1 MSNWTQPSG
10 TVLVTSN
17 EEETISLGLPLVAS
31 PDSLTI
37 IAGSLPPGLRIYQN
51 NIVGTPKQ
59 VERSTT
65 FTFVLRSTVGTVI
78 EDRTFKIVINGP
90 DDPLWKT
97 KEGRLS
103 VGNSPINNRYFILDN
118 EIIDFQLVATDVDL
132 PEDKTLEFWIDKGD
146 GELPP
151 GISMSKTGKLSG
163 VVEPLLALDKRSK
176 AGQYDTANYD
186 MYLHDFSNKSSL
198 FYQGQLIQNYV
209 YNPPKKL
216 NRHYDFKVSV
226 SDGFAVVKR
235 NFTIYVVGE
244 DFLRADNIVV
254 QVATGVF
261 TADNTY
267 IRTPVWI
274 TPSDFGYRRANNYI
288 TLFLEVLKNE
298 NQEGAVRYKLMP
310 TNDDNTNSKIPAGMT
325 IDTNTGEIAG
335 RVAYQPAITTEYKF
349 TVRAE
354 LLLTQ
359 NNVVSVATFKDKTF
373 TVKLLGD
380 VDSSIAWTSK
390 TKLGSIPANQISV
403 FRVQGTTTVPDA
415 PLFYTLTAGRLPPGL
430 SLEYNGEIMG
440 TVVQFGQTS
449 PTVITG
455 LTFFDND
462 NMTFDNDTTSIDR
475 IYTFTVEAKDRFGFS
490 STTKQFTIEVIDDD
504 DTQYSNLY
512 MKPFLKEGKREA
524 YSDFISNPANF
535 PPTSIYRPND
545 PNFGIQR
552 DIKILAYAGI
562 ETKTISEFAIAS
574 QKWHK
579 KRRFNV
585 GALKSAVAK
594 TPGTQDV
601 VYEVVYV
608 ELIDP
613 AKAKVG
619 ETKKSFVQQGSM
631 QLKADLAQR
640 NNHPQGTPTLL
651 DSNGVNRN
659 DEKYI
664 FTGEDTQLDLGDEVL
679 RPVAT
684 ETDYVQGPLIAE
696 NNGTVF
702 DRSLTVNGLKLV
714 VAGEVGGAPRVPDE
728 WAKKTARVVDLI
740 TDPNGSGINT
750 THQRNF
756 IKTLK
761 GDTGTKHAGIPTVQR
776 IGYGGGSSYTPN
788 WLEDANIASYAGLQA
803 FNNSVAQKDMVW
815 YRNTNGN
822 NPPTQRRDIE
832 EIMEHVFHTIH
843 AFGIPGAVPGSS
855 DAVEMNPDIRIGNEP
870 SFDWQNTALHLAMK
884 QAIDNGQYDPSGYST
899 DWATDPEAAAVAYTE
914 YTYLLNWS
922 MWEMSEFWE
931 NGSLSPEWAD
941 DMRTPAG
948 LLANNPLGYALFNTY
963 FAPVLSKPDFAVLRT
978 IFGEGDTGVS
988 GYIVNQGLDTLT
1000 ATANTDTD
1008 PFIFGEHN
1016 VVKADSDAVLASG
1029 GQGKKYISNIT
1040 NMQDSIKALGRTE
1053 YDFLPLW
1060 MRTPQVAGE
1069 QETGFILAIPLCYC
1083 KPGTSNEIMIN
1094 LRNRTY
1100 DFKDLD
1106 IEIDRYIVDSV
1117 VGDSNDQYIV
1127 FGKYNYNA

>member
-1 MSNWTQPSG
+1 MSHWTQPSG
-10 TVLVTSN
+10 TTLVTTN
-17 EEETISLGLPLVAS
+17 EEETISLGLPIAVGIS
-31 PDSLTI
+31 PTIQI
-37 IAGSLPPGLRIYQN
+37 IAGSLPPGLRISQN
-51 NIVGTPKQ
+51 NIMGTPKQ

-78 EDRTFKIVINGP
+78 EDRTYKIIVNGP

-103 VGNSPINNRYFILDN
+103 VGNSPINNRFFILDN

-132 PEDKTLEFWIDKGD
+132 PADKSLEFWIDKGD

-163 VVEPLLALDKRSK
+163 VVEPLLALDKRS
-176 AGQYDTANYD
+176 AQGQYDTANYD

-198 FYQGQLIQNYV
+198 FFQGQLIPNYV

-226 SDGFAVVKR
+226 SDGLAVVKR

-244 DFLRADNIVV
+244 DFLRADNVVV

-274 TPSDFGYRRANNYI
+274 TPREFGFRRANNYI

-298 NQEGAVRYKLMP
+298 NQIGAIRYSLQAL
-310 TNDDNTNSKIPAGMT
+310 NDDGTTSKIPAGMT
-325 IDTNTGEIAG
+325 IDSDTGEIAG
-335 RVAYQPAITTEYKF
+335 RVGYQPAITTEYKF

-354 LLLTQ
+354 LLITE
-359 NNVVSVATFKDKTF
+359 NNVLSVASFKDKTF

-380 VDSSIAWTSK
+380 VDSSIAWISK
-390 TKLGSIPANQISV
+390 TKLGTIPANQISV
-403 FRVQGTTTVPDA
+403 FKVQGTTTVPDA
-415 PLFYTLTAGRLPPGL
+415 PLFYRLTSGSLPPGL
-430 SLEYNGEIMG
+430 TLQYNGEITG
-440 TVVQFGQTS
+440 TVIQFS
-449 PTVITG
+449 DSERKG

-475 IYTFTVEAKDRFGFS
+475 IYKFTIEAKDRFGFS
-490 STTKQFTIEVIDDD
+490 ATTKEFSIEVIDDD
-504 DTQYSNLY
+504 DRQYSNLF
-512 MKPFLKEGKREA
+512 MKPYLREDKRQA
-524 YSDFISNPANF
+524 YQEFISDPANF

-562 ETKTISEFAIAS
+562 ETKTINEFAIAS

-579 KRRFNV
+579 KRRFNT
-585 GALKSAVAK
+585 GELKSAVAK
-594 TPGTQDV
+594 TPGTQDII
-601 VYEVVYV
+601 YEVIYV

-613 AKAKVG
+613 SKAKVG
-619 ETKKSFVQQGSM
+619 ETRKSFVQKSDM

-640 NNHPQGTPTLL
+640 SNHPQGTPTLL
-651 DSNGVNRN
+651 DNTNVNRN
-659 DEKYI
+659 TEQYKFMTD
-664 FTGEDTQLDLGDEVL
+664 DTQLDLGD
-679 RPVAT
+679 
-684 ETDYVQGPLIAE
+684 
-696 NNGTVF
+696 
-702 DRSLTVNGLKLV
+702 TVN
-714 VAGEVGGAPRVPDE
+714 
-728 WAKKTARVVDLI
+728 T
-740 TDPNGSGINT
+740 
-750 THQRNF
+750 
-756 IKTLK
+756 
-761 GDTGTKHAGIPTVQR
+761 
-776 IGYGGGSSYTPN
+776 
-788 WLEDANIASYAGLQA
+788 IA
-803 FNNSVAQKDMVW
+803 
-815 YRNTNGN
+815 TN
-822 NPPTQRRDIE
+822 E
-832 EIMEHVFHTIH
+832 
-843 AFGIPGAVPGSS
+843 
-855 DAVEMNPDIRIGNEP
+855 
-870 SFDWQNTALHLAMK
+870 
-884 QAIDNGQYDPSGYST
+884 
-899 DWATDPEAAAVAYTE
+899 
-914 YTYLLNWS
+914 
-922 MWEMSEFWE
+922 
-931 NGSLSPEWAD
+931 
-941 DMRTPAG
+941 
-948 LLANNPLGYALFNTY
+948 
-963 FAPVLSKPDFAVLRT
+963 
-978 IFGEGDTGVS
+978 
-988 GYIVNQGLDTLT
+988 TLT
-1000 ATANTDTD
+1000 ATANTDSD
-1008 PFIFGEHN
+1008 PFVFGDHN

-1060 MRTPQVAGE
+1060 MRTPQTAGE

-1083 KPGTSNEIMIN
+1083 KPGTSNEIMIT

-1117 VGDSNDQYIV
+1117 VGNSNDQYIL

>member
-1 MSNWTQPSG
+1 MSNWTQASG
-10 TVLVTSN
+10 TTLVTTN
-17 EEETISLGLPLVAS
+17 EEETISVGLPLTSGIS
-31 PDSLTI
+31 PTISI
-37 IAGSLPPGLRIYQN
+37 IAGSLPPGLRIFQN
-51 NIVGTPKQ
+51 NIIGTPKQ
-59 VERSTT
+59 VEREST
-65 FTFVLRSTVGTVI
+65 FTFVLRATVNNVI
-78 EDRTFKIVINGP
+78 DDRTFKIVVKGP

-103 VGNSPINNRYFILDN
+103 VGNSPINNRFFILDN

-132 PEDKTLEFWIDKGD
+132 PEGKSLEFWIDKGD

-176 AGQYDTANYD
+176 LGQYDTTNYD

-198 FYQGQLIQNYV
+198 FYQGQLINNYV

-226 SDGFAVVKR
+226 SDGLAVVKR
-235 NFTIYVVGE
+235 NFTIFVVGE

-267 IRTPVWI
+267 IRTPIWI
-274 TPSDFGYRRANNYI
+274 TPGDFGFRRANNYI

-298 NQEGAVRYKLMP
+298 NQEGAINYRLMP
-310 TNDDNTNSKIPAGMT
+310 TNDDDTTSKVPVGMA
-325 IDTNTGEIAG
+325 IDVNTGEIAG
-335 RVAYQPAITTEYKF
+335 RVAYQPAITTQYKF

-354 LLLTQ
+354 LLLRQ
-359 NNVVSVATFKDKTF
+359 DNKLIVATFKDKTF
-373 TVKLLGD
+373 TVQLLGD

-390 TKLGSIPANQISV
+390 TKLGTIPANQISV
-403 FRVQGTTTVPDA
+403 FKVQGTTTVPDA
-415 PLFYTLTAGRLPPGL
+415 PLFYRLVSGRLPPGL
-430 SLEYNGEIMG
+430 TLEYNGEITG
-440 TVVQFGQTS
+440 TVRQFGQIT

-462 NMTFDNDTTSIDR
+462 DMTFDNDTTSIDR
-475 IYTFTVEAKDRFGFS
+475 IYKFVVEAQDRFGFS
-490 STTKQFTIEVIDDD
+490 AVTKEFSIEVIDDD

-512 MKPFLKEGKREA
+512 MKPFLKESKRSEYQA
-524 YSDFISNPANF
+524 FISDPANF

-562 ETKTISEFAIAS
+562 ETKTINDFAIAS
-574 QKWHK
+574 QKWHR
-579 KRRFNV
+579 KRRFNL

-594 TPGTQDV
+594 TPGTQEV

-640 NNHPQGTPTLL
+640 SNHKQGTPTLL
-651 DSNGVNRN
+651 DGSSVNRN
-659 DEKYI
+659 TEQYKFMTD
-664 FTGEDTQLDLGDEVL
+664 DTQLDLGD
-679 RPVAT
+679 
-684 ETDYVQGPLIAE
+684 
-696 NNGTVF
+696 
-702 DRSLTVNGLKLV
+702 TVN
-714 VAGEVGGAPRVPDE
+714 
-728 WAKKTARVVDLI
+728 T
-740 TDPNGSGINT
+740 
-750 THQRNF
+750 
-756 IKTLK
+756 
-761 GDTGTKHAGIPTVQR
+761 
-776 IGYGGGSSYTPN
+776 
-788 WLEDANIASYAGLQA
+788 IA
-803 FNNSVAQKDMVW
+803 
-815 YRNTNGN
+815 TN
-822 NPPTQRRDIE
+822 E
-832 EIMEHVFHTIH
+832 
-843 AFGIPGAVPGSS
+843 
-855 DAVEMNPDIRIGNEP
+855 
-870 SFDWQNTALHLAMK
+870 
-884 QAIDNGQYDPSGYST
+884 
-899 DWATDPEAAAVAYTE
+899 
-914 YTYLLNWS
+914 
-922 MWEMSEFWE
+922 
-931 NGSLSPEWAD
+931 
-941 DMRTPAG
+941 
-948 LLANNPLGYALFNTY
+948 
-963 FAPVLSKPDFAVLRT
+963 
-978 IFGEGDTGVS
+978 
-988 GYIVNQGLDTLT
+988 TLT
-1000 ATANTDTD
+1000 ATANTDSD
-1008 PFIFGEHN
+1008 PFVFGEDN

-1069 QETGFILAIPLCYC
+1069 QETGFTLAIPLCYC
-1083 KPGTSNEIMIN
+1083 KPGTSDEIMIN

-1117 VGDSNDQYIV
+1117 VGNSNDQYIV

>member
-274 TPSDFGYRRANNYI
+274 TPGDFGYRRANNYI

-659 DEKYI
+659 DERYI
-664 FTGEDTQLDLGDEVL
+664 FTGDDTQLDLGDEVL
-679 RPVAT
+679 RPVVT

-941 DMRTPAG
+941 DMRTPTG

>member
-1 MSNWTQPSG
+1 MSHWTQPSG
-10 TVLVTSN
+10 TTLVTTN
-17 EEETISLGLPLVAS
+17 EEETISLGLPIAVGIS
-31 PDSLTI
+31 PTI
-37 IAGSLPPGLRIYQN
+37 SVIAGSLPPGLRISQN
-51 NIVGTPKQ
+51 VIVGTPRQ
-59 VERSTT
+59 VERTTT
-65 FTFVLRSTVGTVI
+65 FTFVLRSTIGTDI
-78 EDRTFKIVINGP
+78 EDRTYKIIINGP

-103 VGNSPINNRYFILDN
+103 VGNSPINNRFFILDN

-132 PEDKTLEFWIDKGD
+132 PEGKSLEFWIDKGD

-163 VVEPLLALDKRSK
+163 IVEPLLALDKRS
-176 AGQYDTANYD
+176 AQGQYDTANYD
-186 MYLHDFSNKSSL
+186 MYLHDFANKSSL
-198 FYQGQLIQNYV
+198 FFQGQLIPNYI

-226 SDGFAVVKR
+226 SDGLAVVKR

-244 DFLRADNIVV
+244 DFLRADNVVV

-274 TPSDFGYRRANNYI
+274 TPREFGFRRANNYI

-298 NQEGAVRYKLMP
+298 NQIGAIRYTLQAL
-310 TNDDNTNSKIPAGMT
+310 NDDGTTSKIPAGMS
-325 IDTNTGEIAG
+325 IDRNTGEIAG
-335 RVAYQPAITTEYKF
+335 RVGYQPAITTEYKF

-354 LLLTQ
+354 LLITE
-359 NNVVSVATFKDKTF
+359 NNVLSVASFKDKTF

-380 VDSSIAWTSK
+380 VDSSIAWISK
-390 TKLGSIPANQISV
+390 TKLGTIPANQISV
-403 FRVQGTTTVPDA
+403 FKVQGTTTVPDA
-415 PLFYTLTAGRLPPGL
+415 PLFYRLTSGSLPPGL
-430 SLEYNGEIMG
+430 TLQYNGEITG
-440 TVVQFGQTS
+440 TVIQFGNSQRN
-449 PTVITG
+449 G

-475 IYTFTVEAKDRFGFS
+475 TYTFTVEAKDRFGFS
-490 STTKQFTIEVIDDD
+490 ATTKQFTIEVIDDD
-504 DTQYSNLY
+504 DTQYSNLF
-512 MKPFLKEGKREA
+512 MKPYLKEDKRLA
-524 YSDFISNPANF
+524 YQEFISNPANF

-562 ETKTISEFAIAS
+562 ETKTLNEFSIAS

-601 VYEVVYV
+601 VYEVIYV

-659 DEKYI
+659 DERYI
-664 FTGEDTQLDLGDEVL
+664 FTGDDTQLDLGDEVL

-788 WLEDANIASYAGLQA
+788 WLEDANIASYAGLQE

-832 EIMEHVFHTIH
+832 EIMEHVFHTVH

-884 QAIDNGQYDPSGYST
+884 QAIDNAQYDPSGYST

-1000 ATANTDTD
+1000 ATANTDSD
-1008 PFIFGEHN
+1008 PFVFGEHN

-1083 KPGTSNEIMIN
+1083 KPGTSNEIMIT

-1106 IEIDRYIVDSV
+1106 IEIDRYTIDSV
-1117 VGDSNDQYIV
+1117 VGNSTDQYIV
-1127 FGKYNYNA
+1127 FGKHNYNA

>member
-1 MSNWTQPSG
+1 MSHWTQPSG
-10 TVLVTSN
+10 TTLVTTN
-17 EEETISLGLPLVAS
+17 EEETISLGLPIAVGIS
-31 PDSLTI
+31 PTI
-37 IAGSLPPGLRIYQN
+37 SVIAGSLPPGLRISQN
-51 NIVGTPKQ
+51 VIVGTPRQ
-59 VERSTT
+59 VERTTT
-65 FTFVLRSTVGTVI
+65 FTFVLRSTIGTDI
-78 EDRTFKIVINGP
+78 EDRTYKIIINGP

-103 VGNSPINNRYFILDN
+103 VGNSPINNRFFILDN

-132 PEDKTLEFWIDKGD
+132 PEGKSLEFWIDKGD

-163 VVEPLLALDKRSK
+163 IVEPLLALDKRS
-176 AGQYDTANYD
+176 AQGQYDTANYD
-186 MYLHDFSNKSSL
+186 MYLHDFANKSSL
-198 FYQGQLIQNYV
+198 FFQGQLIPNYI

-226 SDGFAVVKR
+226 SDGLAVVKR

-244 DFLRADNIVV
+244 DFLRADNVVV

-274 TPSDFGYRRANNYI
+274 TPREFGFRRANNYI

-298 NQEGAVRYKLMP
+298 NQIGAIRYTLQAL
-310 TNDDNTNSKIPAGMT
+310 NDDGTTSKIPAGMS
-325 IDTNTGEIAG
+325 IDRNTGEIAG
-335 RVAYQPAITTEYKF
+335 RVGYQPAITTEYKF

-354 LLLTQ
+354 LLITE
-359 NNVVSVATFKDKTF
+359 NNVLSVASFKDKTF

-380 VDSSIAWTSK
+380 VDSSIAWISK
-390 TKLGSIPANQISV
+390 TKLGTIPANQISV
-403 FRVQGTTTVPDA
+403 FKVQGTTTVPDA
-415 PLFYTLTAGRLPPGL
+415 PLFYRLTSGSLPPGL
-430 SLEYNGEIMG
+430 TLQYNGEITG
-440 TVVQFGQTS
+440 TVIQFGNSQRN
-449 PTVITG
+449 G

-475 IYTFTVEAKDRFGFS
+475 TYTFTVEAKDRFGFS
-490 STTKQFTIEVIDDD
+490 ATTKQFTIEVIDDD
-504 DTQYSNLY
+504 DTQYSNLF
-512 MKPFLKEGKREA
+512 MKPYLKEDKRLA
-524 YSDFISNPANF
+524 YQEFISNPANF

-562 ETKTISEFAIAS
+562 ETKTLNEFSIAS

-601 VYEVVYV
+601 VYEVIYV

-659 DEKYI
+659 DERYI

-788 WLEDANIASYAGLQA
+788 WLEDANIASYAGLQE

-832 EIMEHVFHTIH
+832 EIMEHVFHTVH

-884 QAIDNGQYDPSGYST
+884 QAIDNAQYDPSGYST

-1000 ATANTDTD
+1000 ATANTDSD
-1008 PFIFGEHN
+1008 PFVFGEHN

-1083 KPGTSNEIMIN
+1083 KPGTSNEIMIT

-1106 IEIDRYIVDSV
+1106 IEIDRYTIDSV
-1117 VGDSNDQYIV
+1117 VGNSTDQYIV
-1127 FGKYNYNA
+1127 FGKHNYNA

>member
-274 TPSDFGYRRANNYI
+274 TPGDFGYRRANNYI

-941 DMRTPAG
+941 DMRTPTG

-1000 ATANTDTD
+1000 ATANTDSD
-1008 PFIFGEHN
+1008 PFVFGEHN

-1040 NMQDSIKALGRTE
+1040 NMQDSIKTLGRTE

-1083 KPGTSNEIMIN
+1083 KPGKSNEIMIN
-1094 LRNRTY
+1094 LSNRTY

-1106 IEIDRYIVDSV
+1106 IEIDRYIIDSV
-1117 VGDSNDQYIV
+1117 VGNSNDQYIL

>member
-1 MSNWTQPSG
+1 MSHWTQPSG
-10 TVLVTSN
+10 TTLVTTN
-17 EEETISLGLPLVAS
+17 EEETISLGLPIAVGIS
-31 PDSLTI
+31 PTIQI
-37 IAGSLPPGLRIYQN
+37 IAGSLPPGLRISQN
-51 NIVGTPKQ
+51 NIMGTPKQ

-78 EDRTFKIVINGP
+78 EDRTYKIIVNGP

-103 VGNSPINNRYFILDN
+103 VGNSPINNRFFILDN

-132 PEDKTLEFWIDKGD
+132 PADKSLEFWIDKDD

-163 VVEPLLALDKRSK
+163 VVEPLLALDKRS
-176 AGQYDTANYD
+176 AQGQYDTANYD

-198 FYQGQLIQNYV
+198 FFQGQLIPNYV

-226 SDGFAVVKR
+226 SDGLAVVKR

-244 DFLRADNIVV
+244 DFLRADNVVV

-274 TPSDFGYRRANNYI
+274 TPREFGFRRANNYI

-298 NQEGAVRYKLMP
+298 NQIGAIRYSLQAL
-310 TNDDNTNSKIPAGMT
+310 NDDGTTSKIPAGMT
-325 IDTNTGEIAG
+325 IDSDTGEIAG
-335 RVAYQPAITTEYKF
+335 RVGYQPAITTEYKF

-354 LLLTQ
+354 LLITE
-359 NNVVSVATFKDKTF
+359 NNVLSVASFKDKTF

-380 VDSSIAWTSK
+380 VDSSIAWISK
-390 TKLGSIPANQISV
+390 TKLGTIPANQISV
-403 FRVQGTTTVPDA
+403 FKVQGTTTVPDA
-415 PLFYTLTAGRLPPGL
+415 PLFYRLTSGSLPPGL
-430 SLEYNGEIMG
+430 TLQYNGEITG
-440 TVVQFGQTS
+440 TVIQFS
-449 PTVITG
+449 DSERKC

-475 IYTFTVEAKDRFGFS
+475 IYKFTIEAKDRFGFS
-490 STTKQFTIEVIDDD
+490 ATTKEFSIEVIDDD
-504 DTQYSNLY
+504 DRQYSNLF
-512 MKPFLKEGKREA
+512 MKPYLREDKRQA
-524 YSDFISNPANF
+524 YQEFISDPANF

-562 ETKTISEFAIAS
+562 ETKTINEFAIAS

-579 KRRFNV
+579 KRRFNT
-585 GALKSAVAK
+585 GELKSAVAK
-594 TPGTQDV
+594 TPGTQDII
-601 VYEVVYV
+601 YEVIYV

-613 AKAKVG
+613 SKAKVG
-619 ETKKSFVQQGSM
+619 ETRKSFVQKSDM

-640 NNHPQGTPTLL
+640 SNHPQGTPTLL
-651 DSNGVNRN
+651 DNTNVNRN
-659 DEKYI
+659 TEQYKFMTD
-664 FTGEDTQLDLGDEVL
+664 DTQLDLGD
-679 RPVAT
+679 
-684 ETDYVQGPLIAE
+684 
-696 NNGTVF
+696 
-702 DRSLTVNGLKLV
+702 TVN
-714 VAGEVGGAPRVPDE
+714 
-728 WAKKTARVVDLI
+728 T
-740 TDPNGSGINT
+740 
-750 THQRNF
+750 
-756 IKTLK
+756 
-761 GDTGTKHAGIPTVQR
+761 
-776 IGYGGGSSYTPN
+776 
-788 WLEDANIASYAGLQA
+788 IA
-803 FNNSVAQKDMVW
+803 
-815 YRNTNGN
+815 TN
-822 NPPTQRRDIE
+822 E
-832 EIMEHVFHTIH
+832 
-843 AFGIPGAVPGSS
+843 
-855 DAVEMNPDIRIGNEP
+855 
-870 SFDWQNTALHLAMK
+870 
-884 QAIDNGQYDPSGYST
+884 
-899 DWATDPEAAAVAYTE
+899 
-914 YTYLLNWS
+914 
-922 MWEMSEFWE
+922 
-931 NGSLSPEWAD
+931 
-941 DMRTPAG
+941 
-948 LLANNPLGYALFNTY
+948 
-963 FAPVLSKPDFAVLRT
+963 
-978 IFGEGDTGVS
+978 
-988 GYIVNQGLDTLT
+988 TLT
-1000 ATANTDTD
+1000 ATANTDSD
-1008 PFIFGEHN
+1008 PFVFGDHN

-1060 MRTPQVAGE
+1060 MRTPQTAGE

-1083 KPGTSNEIMIN
+1083 KPGTSNEIMIS

-1117 VGDSNDQYIV
+1117 VGNSNDQYIL

>member
-1 MSNWTQPSG
+1 MSHWTQPSG
-10 TVLVTSN
+10 TTLVTTN
-17 EEETISLGLPLVAS
+17 EEETISLGLPIAVGVS
-31 PDSLTI
+31 PTI
-37 IAGSLPPGLRIYQN
+37 SVIAGSLPPGLRISQN
-51 NIVGTPKQ
+51 IIVGTPRQ
-59 VERSTT
+59 VERTTT
-65 FTFVLRSTVGTVI
+65 FTFVLRSTLNNDI
-78 EDRTFKIVINGP
+78 EDRTYKIIITGP

-97 KEGRLS
+97 KEGRLP
-103 VGNSPINNRYFILDN
+103 VGNSPINNRFFILDN

-132 PEDKTLEFWIDKGD
+132 PADKTLEFWIDKGD

-163 VVEPLLALDKRSK
+163 IVEPLLALDKRS
-176 AGQYDTANYD
+176 AQGQYDTANYD
-186 MYLHDFSNKSSL
+186 MYLHDFANKSSL
-198 FYQGQLIQNYV
+198 FFQGQLIPNYI

-226 SDGFAVVKR
+226 SDGLAVVKR

-244 DFLRADNIVV
+244 DFLRADNVVV

-274 TPSDFGYRRANNYI
+274 TPREFGFRRANNYV

-298 NQEGAVRYKLMP
+298 NQIGAIRYSLQAL
-310 TNDDNTNSKIPAGMT
+310 NDDGTTSKIPAGMA
-325 IDTNTGEIAG
+325 IDPNTGEIAG
-335 RVAYQPAITTEYKF
+335 RVGYQPAITTEYKF

-354 LLLTQ
+354 LLITE
-359 NNVVSVATFKDKTF
+359 NNVLTVASFKDKTF

-380 VDSSIAWTSK
+380 VDSSIAWISK
-390 TKLGSIPANQISV
+390 TKLGTIPANQISV
-403 FRVQGTTTVPDA
+403 FKVQGTTTVPDA
-415 PLFYTLTAGRLPPGL
+415 PLFYTLTDGSLPPGL
-430 SLEYNGEIMG
+430 TLQYNGEITG
-440 TVVQFGQTS
+440 TVVQFGDS
-449 PTVITG
+449 ERNG

-475 IYTFTVEAKDRFGFS
+475 TYTFTVEAKDRFGFS
-490 STTKQFTIEVIDDD
+490 ATTKQFKIEVIDDD
-504 DTQYSNLY
+504 DTQYSNLF
-512 MKPFLKEGKREA
+512 MKPYLKEDKRLE
-524 YSDFISNPANF
+524 YQEFISNPANF

-562 ETKTISEFAIAS
+562 ETKTINEFAIAS

-601 VYEVVYV
+601 VYEVIYV

-619 ETKKSFVQQGSM
+619 ETRKSFVQQGSM

-651 DSNGVNRN
+651 DNTNVNRN
-659 DEKYI
+659 TEQYKFMTD
-664 FTGEDTQLDLGDEVL
+664 DTQLDLGD
-679 RPVAT
+679 
-684 ETDYVQGPLIAE
+684 
-696 NNGTVF
+696 
-702 DRSLTVNGLKLV
+702 TVN
-714 VAGEVGGAPRVPDE
+714 
-728 WAKKTARVVDLI
+728 T
-740 TDPNGSGINT
+740 
-750 THQRNF
+750 
-756 IKTLK
+756 
-761 GDTGTKHAGIPTVQR
+761 
-776 IGYGGGSSYTPN
+776 
-788 WLEDANIASYAGLQA
+788 IA
-803 FNNSVAQKDMVW
+803 
-815 YRNTNGN
+815 TN
-822 NPPTQRRDIE
+822 E
-832 EIMEHVFHTIH
+832 
-843 AFGIPGAVPGSS
+843 
-855 DAVEMNPDIRIGNEP
+855 
-870 SFDWQNTALHLAMK
+870 
-884 QAIDNGQYDPSGYST
+884 
-899 DWATDPEAAAVAYTE
+899 
-914 YTYLLNWS
+914 
-922 MWEMSEFWE
+922 
-931 NGSLSPEWAD
+931 
-941 DMRTPAG
+941 
-948 LLANNPLGYALFNTY
+948 
-963 FAPVLSKPDFAVLRT
+963 
-978 IFGEGDTGVS
+978 
-988 GYIVNQGLDTLT
+988 TLT

-1008 PFIFGEHN
+1008 PFVFGDHN

-1060 MRTPQVAGE
+1060 MRTPQNAGE

-1083 KPGTSNEIMIN
+1083 KPGTSNEIMIT

-1106 IEIDRYIVDSV
+1106 IEIDRYTIDSV
-1117 VGDSNDQYIV
+1117 VGNSTDQYIV
-1127 FGKYNYNA
+1127 FGKHNYNA

>member
-1 MSNWTQPSG
+1 MSHWTQPSG
-10 TVLVTSN
+10 TTLVTTN
-17 EEETISLGLPLVAS
+17 EEETISLGLPIAVGVS
-31 PDSLTI
+31 PTI
-37 IAGSLPPGLRIYQN
+37 SVIAGSLPPGLRISQN
-51 NIVGTPKQ
+51 VIVGTPRQ
-59 VERSTT
+59 VQRTTT
-65 FTFVLRSTVGTVI
+65 FTFVLRSTIGTDI
-78 EDRTFKIVINGP
+78 EDRTYKIIINGP

-103 VGNSPINNRYFILDN
+103 VGNSPINNRFFILDN

-132 PEDKTLEFWIDKGD
+132 PEGRSLEFWIDKGD

-163 VVEPLLALDKRSK
+163 IVEPLLALDKRS
-176 AGQYDTANYD
+176 AQGQYDTANYD
-186 MYLHDFSNKSSL
+186 MYLHDFANKSSL
-198 FYQGQLIQNYV
+198 FFQGQLVPNYI

-226 SDGFAVVKR
+226 SDGIAVVKR

-244 DFLRADNIVV
+244 DFLRADNVVV

-274 TPSDFGYRRANNYI
+274 TPRDFGFRRANNYI

-298 NQEGAVRYKLMP
+298 NQIGAIRYTLQAL
-310 TNDDNTNSKIPAGMT
+310 NDDGTTSKIPAGMS
-325 IDTNTGEIAG
+325 IDRNTGEIAG
-335 RVAYQPAITTEYKF
+335 RVGYQPAITTEYKF

-354 LLLTQ
+354 LLITE
-359 NNVVSVATFKDKTF
+359 NNVLSVASFKDKTF

-380 VDSSIAWTSK
+380 VDSSIAWISK
-390 TKLGSIPANQISV
+390 TKLGTIPANQISV
-403 FRVQGTTTVPDA
+403 FKVQGTTTVPDA
-415 PLFYTLTAGRLPPGL
+415 PLFYTLTSGSLPPGL
-430 SLEYNGEIMG
+430 TLQYNGEITG
-440 TVVQFGQTS
+440 TVVQFGNSQRN
-449 PTVITG
+449 G

-475 IYTFTVEAKDRFGFS
+475 TYTFTVEAKDRFGFS
-490 STTKQFTIEVIDDD
+490 ATTKQFTIEVIDDD
-504 DTQYSNLY
+504 DTQYSNLF
-512 MKPFLKEGKREA
+512 MKPYLKEEKRLA
-524 YSDFISNPANF
+524 YQEFISNPANF

-562 ETKTISEFAIAS
+562 ETKTLNEFSIAS

-601 VYEVVYV
+601 VYEVIYV

-640 NNHPQGTPTLL
+640 SNHKQGTPTLL
-651 DSNGVNRN
+651 DGSSVNRN
-659 DEKYI
+659 TEQYKFMTD
-664 FTGEDTQLDLGDEVL
+664 DTQLDLGDTVNT
-679 RPVAT
+679 VAT
-684 ETDYVQGPLIAE
+684 
-696 NNGTVF
+696 
-702 DRSLTVNGLKLV
+702 
-714 VAGEVGGAPRVPDE
+714 
-728 WAKKTARVVDLI
+728 
-740 TDPNGSGINT
+740 
-750 THQRNF
+750 
-756 IKTLK
+756 
-761 GDTGTKHAGIPTVQR
+761 
-776 IGYGGGSSYTPN
+776 
-788 WLEDANIASYAGLQA
+788 
-803 FNNSVAQKDMVW
+803 
-815 YRNTNGN
+815 
-822 NPPTQRRDIE
+822 
-832 EIMEHVFHTIH
+832 
-843 AFGIPGAVPGSS
+843 
-855 DAVEMNPDIRIGNEP
+855 NE
-870 SFDWQNTALHLAMK
+870 
-884 QAIDNGQYDPSGYST
+884 
-899 DWATDPEAAAVAYTE
+899 
-914 YTYLLNWS
+914 
-922 MWEMSEFWE
+922 
-931 NGSLSPEWAD
+931 
-941 DMRTPAG
+941 
-948 LLANNPLGYALFNTY
+948 
-963 FAPVLSKPDFAVLRT
+963 
-978 IFGEGDTGVS
+978 
-988 GYIVNQGLDTLT
+988 TLT

-1008 PFIFGEHN
+1008 PFVFGEDN

-1083 KPGTSNEIMIN
+1083 KPGTSNEIMIT

-1106 IEIDRYIVDSV
+1106 IEIDRYTIDSV
-1117 VGDSNDQYIV
+1117 VGNSTDQYIV
-1127 FGKYNYNA
+1127 FGKHNYNA

>member
-1 MSNWTQPSG
+1 MSHWTQTSG
-10 TVLVTSN
+10 TTLVTAN
-17 EEETISLGLPLVAS
+17 EEETITVGLPLAVGID
-31 PDSLTI
+31 PTI
-37 IAGSLPPGLRIYQN
+37 ELIAGTLPPGLRIYQK
-51 NIVGTPKQ
+51 NIIGTPIQ
-59 VERSTT
+59 VERTTT
-65 FTFVLRSTVGTVI
+65 FTFVLRATLNDII
-78 EDRTFKIVINGP
+78 EDRTYKIIVNGA

-97 KEGRLS
+97 AEGRLPI
-103 VGNSPINNRYFILDN
+103 GNSPVNNRYFILDN

-132 PEDKTLEFWIDKGD
+132 PADKSLEFWIDKGD

-151 GISMSKTGKLSG
+151 GISLSKTGKISG

-186 MYLHDFSNKSSL
+186 TYLHDFSNKSSL
-198 FYQGQLIQNYV
+198 FYQGQIIQNYV

-216 NRHYDFKVSV
+216 NRFYEFKASV
-226 SDGFAVVKR
+226 SDGLAVVKR
-235 NFTIYVVGE
+235 NFIIYVVGE
-244 DFLRADNIVV
+244 DFLRADNVVV

-274 TPSDFGYRRANNYI
+274 TPGDFGYRRANNYI

-298 NQEGAVRYKLMP
+298 NQEGAINYKLMP
-310 TNDDNTNSKIPAGMT
+310 TNDDGTNSVIPPGMT
-325 IDTNTGEIAG
+325 IDSNTGEVAG
-335 RVAYQPAITTEYKF
+335 RVAYQPAVTKEYKF

-354 LLLTQ
+354 LLLTE
-359 NNVVSVATFKDKTF
+359 NNTITVATFKDKTF
-373 TVKLLGD
+373 TVNLLGE
-380 VDSSIAWTSK
+380 VDSSILWTSK
-390 TKLGSIPANQISV
+390 TKLGTIPANQISV
-403 FRVQGTTTVPDA
+403 FKVQGTTTVPDA
-415 PLFYTLTAGRLPPGL
+415 PLFYTLTSGRLPPGL
-430 SLEYNGEIMG
+430 TLQYNGEITG
-440 TVVQFGQTS
+440 TVVQFGDS
-449 PTVITG
+449 EKDG

-462 NMTFDNDTTSIDR
+462 DMTFDNDTTSIDR
-475 IYTFTVEAKDRFGFS
+475 TYTFTVEAKDRFGFS
-490 STTKQFTIEVIDDD
+490 ATTKKFTIDVIDDD
-504 DTQYSNLY
+504 DRQYTNLF
-512 MKPFLKEGKREA
+512 MKPFLKESKRDA
-524 YSDFISNPANF
+524 YRDFVSNPANF
-535 PPTSIYRPND
+535 PPTKVYRPND
-545 PNFGIQR
+545 PNFGLQR
-552 DIKILAYAGI
+552 EIKILAYAGI
-562 ETKTISEFAIAS
+562 ETKTLNEFSIAS

-601 VYEVVYV
+601 VYEVIYV

-659 DEKYI
+659 DERYI
-664 FTGEDTQLDLGDEVL
+664 FTGDDTQLDLGDEVL
-679 RPVAT
+679 RPVVT

-740 TDPNGSGINT
+740 TDPNGAGINT

-788 WLEDANIASYAGLQA
+788 WLLDVNIASYAGLQA
-803 FNNSVAQKDMVW
+803 FNDSVAQKDMVW
-815 YRNTNGN
+815 YKNTNGN

-832 EIMEHVFHTIH
+832 EIMEHVFHTVH

-855 DAVEMNPDIRIGNEP
+855 DAIEMNPDIRIGNEP
-870 SFDWQNTALHLAMK
+870 SFDWKNTALHLAMK
-884 QAIDNGQYDPSGYST
+884 QAIDNAQYDPSGYAT
-899 DWATDPEAAAVAYTE
+899 DWNTDPEAAAVAYTE

-1000 ATANTDTD
+1000 ATANR
-1008 PFIFGEHN
+1008 PVCI
-1016 VVKADSDAVLASG
+1016 
-1029 GQGKKYISNIT
+1029 
-1040 NMQDSIKALGRTE
+1040 
-1053 YDFLPLW
+1053 W
-1060 MRTPQVAGE
+1060 
-1069 QETGFILAIPLCYC
+1069 
-1083 KPGTSNEIMIN
+1083 
-1094 LRNRTY
+1094 
-1100 DFKDLD
+1100 
-1106 IEIDRYIVDSV
+1106 
-1117 VGDSNDQYIV
+1117 
-1127 FGKYNYNA
+1127 

>member
-10 TVLVTSN
+10 TVLVTTN

-31 PDSLTI
+31 PDSLKI

-51 NIVGTPKQ
+51 NIIGTPLQ
-59 VERSTT
+59 VERTT
-65 FTFVLRSTVGTVI
+65 SFRFVLRSTLSNDV
-78 EDRTFKIVINGP
+78 EDRTYKIVVSGADEP
-90 DDPLWKT
+90 VWKT
-97 KEGRLS
+97 KEGRLPI
-103 VGNSPINNRYFILDN
+103 GNSPLNNRYFILDN

-132 PEDKTLEFWIDKGD
+132 PEGKSLEFWIDKGD
-146 GELPP
+146 GILPP
-151 GISMSKTGKLSG
+151 GISMSKTGKISG
-163 VVEPLLALDKRSK
+163 VVEPLLALDKKSK
-176 AGQYDTANYD
+176 VGEYDTGNYD
-186 MYLHDFSNKSSL
+186 MYLHDFSNKSTL
-198 FYQGQLIQNYV
+198 FFQGQLLSNYV

-216 NRHYDFKVSV
+216 NRYYEFKVSV
-226 SDGFAVVKR
+226 SDGIDVVKR
-235 NFTIYVVGE
+235 NFIIYVVGE
-244 DFLRADNIVV
+244 DFLRADNVVV

-274 TPSDFGYRRANNYI
+274 TPKDFGFRRASNYI

-298 NQEGAVRYKLMP
+298 NQQGAIRYKLMP
-310 TNDDNTNSKIPAGMT
+310 LNDDGTNSVIPDGMT
-325 IDTNTGEIAG
+325 IDINTGEVAG
-335 RVAYQPAITTEYKF
+335 RVAYQPIITKEYKF

-354 LLLTQ
+354 LVLSD
-359 NNVVSVATFKDKTF
+359 NNVISVATFKDKTF
-373 TVKLLGD
+373 TVTLLGQ
-380 VDSSIAWTSK
+380 VDSTIAWTSDA
-390 TKLGSIPANQISV
+390 KLGSIPANQISV
-403 FRVQGTTTVPDA
+403 FKVQGTTTVPDA
-415 PLFYTLTAGRLPPGL
+415 PLFYTLSSGRLPPGL
-430 SLEYNGEIMG
+430 TLQYNGEITG
-440 TVVQFGQTS
+440 TVVQFGNS
-449 PTVITG
+449 EKDG

-462 NMTFDNDTTSIDR
+462 DMTFDNDTTSIDR
-475 IYTFTVEAKDRFGFS
+475 TYTFTVEAKDRFGFS
-490 STTKQFTIEVIDDD
+490 ATTKKFTINVIDDD
-504 DTQYSNLY
+504 DRQYSNLF
-512 MKPFLKEGKREA
+512 MKPYLKETKRNA
-524 YSDFISNPANF
+524 YQEFISNPANF

-552 DIKILAYAGI
+552 DVKILAYAGI
-562 ETKTISEFAIAS
+562 ETKTIDEFSIAS
-574 QKWHK
+574 QKWHR
-579 KRRFNV
+579 KRRFNI
-585 GALKSAVAK
+585 GSLKSAVAK
-594 TPGTQDV
+594 TPGTQNV
-601 VYEVVYV
+601 VYEVIYV

-613 AKAKVG
+613 AKAKTG

-640 NNHPQGTPTLL
+640 SNHKQGTPTLL

-659 DEKYI
+659 DERYI
-664 FTGEDTQLDLGDEVL
+664 FTGDDTQLDLGDEVL
-679 RPVAT
+679 RPVVT